1 MSAPGVV
8 SVRPTPAAVAAV
20 EPLITTSTAVLVD
33 AGLRTIVL
41 ALVALVARR
50 YQLESPAFVRTF
62 MVVVAA
68 YPVIAVLRPSLRQGA
83 FALASFAAL
92 AAVMGTPALWV
103 VGIGGALIGACHLP
117 TAFRWRVV
125 ALLTVGSVLALA
137 RSGIVAS
144 AVPAAVWA
152 IAGAMFMFRII
163 LYAQAV
169 GQGERAPL
177 ATVLAYFFMLPNA
190 VFPLYPIVDFKTF
203 VASWRSGPDATVA
216 QRGVQWI
223 VRGAVHLLVYR
234 LIYHNLVMDA
244 SAITSLGALTQSLL
258 ATFFLYLRVSGQFHV
273 IVGVLLLFGWNL
285 PETHHL
291 YVLSSSFSDLWR
303 RINIYWKDF
312 MMKVVYYPAYFR
324 LRKFGHRR
332 ALLLATA
339 LVFVATWVLHA
350 YQWFWLLGGALLTV
364 PDTLFWTILGA
375 LVVGQAWRDTRPG
388 PRPRKVTGWS
398 LQRGVSVTLT
408 FCGLLVLWTMW
419 SAESMSEFA
428 GIWPAALH
436 ASPVELAVVLTMIAA
451 FIGVAGFPWGDR
463 PLAATLPPTPT
474 TRSVVLPAV
483 TVASLLA
490 LSLPRVQEPL
500 GVVARGLVGTMADP
514 QLNAKDL
521 ADLNR
526 GYYEDL
532 TRGNKIGGATW
543 DLRTD
548 KPADWVNLRELGALE
563 PRPDI
568 LLEAMRPDLSLQYHG
583 KALTTN
589 SVGMRDREYAVAK
602 APNVLRIAVL
612 GPSDVLGSGVADGE
626 TFEALAE
633 QRLDSLAQRS
643 GRRVEVLNFSAEGY
657 SLLQQR
663 ALLEQRV
670 LAYKPDV
677 VLVALHEVDPIYFAL
692 TLQRAH
698 DRGISAPWPEVA
710 AIAARANITPGMDV
724 GAVRRRIADDM
735 PTLYDV
741 TLRGMASHLDSIGA
755 RRGVLL
761 LREPTTKRDP
771 FTLGRATAAR
781 YGFHVIDL
789 QNAYQSTMESTYRL
803 AQWDRHPNAR
813 GHAALAAALE
823 QALLA
828 DGDPLRLG
836 LTSRHTP

>member
-1 MSAPGVV
+1 MSAP
-8 SVRPTPAAVAAV
+8 AVLTDHAKANADA
-20 EPLITTSTAVLVD
+20 EPLFTSTTSVLVD
-33 AGLRTIVL
+33 AALRTMVL
-41 ALVALVARR
+41 ALVGVVARR
-50 YQLESPAFVRTF
+50 YQLESPAFIRTF

-68 YPVIAVLRPSLRQGA
+68 YPIVAVLRPSLRQGA
-83 FALASFAAL
+83 FALASLVAL
-92 AAVMGTPALWV
+92 GGVMGLTALWV
-103 VGIGGALIGACHLP
+103 IGIGAALIGACHLP
-117 TAFRWRVV
+117 IAYRSRVV
-125 ALLTVGSVLALA
+125 VLVALGGVLALA
-137 RSGIVAS
+137 RSGLVTT

-169 GQGERAPL
+169 GQGERASL
-177 ATVLAYFFMLPNA
+177 ATVAAYFFMLPNA

-203 VASWRSGPDATVA
+203 VASWRSGPDAAVA
-216 QRGVQWI
+216 QRGVTWI
-223 VRGAVHLLVYR
+223 VRGVVHLLAYR
-234 LIYHNLVMDA
+234 LIYHNLVMES
-244 SAITSLGALTQSLL
+244 SAITSLGTLMQSLL

-273 IVGVLLLFGWNL
+273 IVGILLLFGWNL

-291 YVLSSSFSDLWR
+291 YVMSSSFSDLWR

-339 LVFVATWVLHA
+339 LVFFATWVLHA

-375 LVVGQAWRDTRPG
+375 LVVGQAWLDTRGG
-388 PRPRKVTGWS
+388 PRAKRVPGWS
-398 LQRGVSVTLT
+398 LHRGLSIALT
-408 FCGLLVLWTMW
+408 FGGLLALWTMW
-419 SAESMSEFA
+419 SAESLREFVS
-428 GIWPAALH
+428 IWPAALH
-436 ASPVELAVVLTMIAA
+436 ATPVEALVVATLIVG
-451 FIGVAGFPWGDR
+451 FIVVAGFPWGDR
-463 PLAATLPPTPT
+463 PLAST
-474 TRSVVLPAV
+474 LPAV
-483 TVASLLA
+483 PTARSVAIPLLTAIALLVLSTSTVQA
-490 LSLPRVQEPL
+490 PL
-500 GVVARGLVGTMADP
+500 GTVARGLLGTLADP

-532 TRGNKIGGATW
+532 TRGNKISGATW

-548 KPADWVNLRELGALE
+548 KPADWFSLRELDALE
-563 PRPDI
+563 PREDI
-568 LLEAMRPDLSLQYHG
+568 LLEAMRPNLTLQYHG
-583 KALTTN
+583 KTLTTN
-589 SVGMRDREYAVAK
+589 SIGMRDREYALVK

-626 TFEALAE
+626 TFEALIE
-633 QRLDSLAQRS
+633 RRLDTLAQRG

-670 LAYKPDV
+670 LAFKPDV

-698 DRGISAPWPEVA
+698 ARGISAPWPEVA
-710 AIAARANITPGMDV
+710 AIAQRANITPGIDV
-724 GAVRRRIADDM
+724 TAIRRRIAGDM

-741 TLRGMASHLDSIGA
+741 TLGGMAAHLDSIGA

-771 FTLGRATAAR
+771 FVLGRAAAAR
-781 YGFHVIDL
+781 HGFHVIDL
-789 QNAYQSTMESTYRL
+789 QGAYPSTMESTFRL

-813 GHAALAAALE
+813 GHAALADALE
-823 QALLA
+823 RALLA
-828 DGDPLRLG
+828 NGDPLRLG
-836 LTSRHTP
+836 LTPIVPTP